1 MSEHTFLAHLR
12 KDHNEQKDLGK
23 RLSEAKEPAEREK
36 LREQFHE
43 ALLPHMIGEEAS
55 MFNMLTECDDED
67 ARDDGL
73 ESTQEHHVA
82 KLVLR
87 ELMDLNTD
95 SEIFKAKATVLDE
108 LNRHHIEEEETTIF
122 SHLNRLCDN
131 KKLDELFQKYEA
143 AEEKTK

>member
-23 RLSEAKEPAEREK
+23 KLSEATEPEEREK
-36 LREQFHE
+36 LRQQFHE
-43 ALLPHMIGEEAS
+43 ALLPHMLGEEAS
-55 MFNMLTECDDED
+55 MFKMLIDNKDEE
-67 ARDDGL
+67 AKDDGL

-87 ELMDLNTD
+87 ELMELNTD
-95 SEIFKAKATVLDE
+95 SDIFKAKAAVLDE

-122 SHLNRLCDN
+122 NHLQRLCDD
-131 KKLDELFQKYEA
+131 KKLDELFQQYEK
-143 AEEKTK
+143 AEEKAE